1 MRRCC
6 GYRLCQNIAMHRVL
20 IFLSSLCFC
29 SLIAPAAEI
38 MPPEAE
44 QRIAREI
51 YKEMIEVKSGFSTG
65 STTPIAESVAS
76 RFKAAGFPVSD
87 IFVGGAIPGKAN
99 VVVRYHGTGERKPIL
114 LLAHIDV
121 VEAKREDWSFDP
133 FVFLE
138 KDGYFYGRGT
148 ADDKAQAAIWVA
160 ALLRFKRENYRPNRD
175 LILALTADEEGGG
188 P

>member
-1 MRRCC
+1 MR
-6 GYRLCQNIAMHRVL
+6 LVL
-20 IFLSSLCFC
+20 LSLCVC
-29 SLIAPAAEI
+29 SAWAADNMPPAAE
-38 MPPEAE
+38 
-44 QRIAREI
+44 QKLGREI
-51 YKEMIEVKSGFSTG
+51 YKEMIEVKSGFTTG
-65 STTPIAESVAS
+65 STTPIAESVAA
-76 RFKAAGFPVSD
+76 RFKAAGFPASD
-87 IFVGGAIPGKAN
+87 VFVDGVIPTKAN
-99 VVVRYHGTGERKPIL
+99 VVVRYHGSGARKPIL

-148 ADDKAQAAIWVA
+148 ADDNAQAAVWVA
-160 ALLRFKRENYRPNRD
+160 TLLRFKRENYHPDRD